1 VTRLVRA
8 ELLKLRTTRLWWGL
22 LLGAVL
28 LTGFAA
34 IATLAVANTPQA
46 AQNGVTPVRTASDV
60 ADFIAIGTVGPFFA
74 LVLGIT
80 LATGEHRYGTI
91 GATYLAVPRRYLVVI
106 AKGVSA
112 VAAGVLFAVVTTALA
127 LVIVAVK
134 FLIDGATLPLSG
146 TVVARFFAVALLGAY
161 AGAMGVGI
169 GTAVRSQLVAILGV
183 LGFRLILEPLLG
195 SLFHVLREVTPFAG
209 TEAALTQSQPE
220 AMQPA
225 VAILVIVAYAAVAAM
240 IGVWLEQRRD
250 V

>member
-8 ELLKLRTTRLWWGL
+8 ELVKLRTTRLWWGL

-28 LTGFAA
+28 LSGFAA
-34 IATLAVANTPQA
+34 IATLAVANTTQA

-60 ADFIAIGTVGPFFA
+60 ADFISIGTVGAFFA
-74 LVLGIT
+74 LVLGVT

-91 GATYLAVPRRYLVVI
+91 GATYLAVPRRFPVVI
-106 AKGVSA
+106 AKSICA
-112 VAAGVLFAVVTTALA
+112 IAAGALFAFVTTGLTLA
-127 LVIVAVK
+127 IVAGK
-134 FLIDGATLPLSG
+134 FLLDGAALPTSG
-146 TVVARFFAVALLGAY
+146 TVVARFLAVCLLGAY

-195 SLFHVLREVTPFAG
+195 SLSHVLREAVPFAG
-209 TEAALTQSQPE
+209 TEDALTQSRTP
-220 AMQPA
+220 ALQPA
-225 VAILVIVAYAAVAAM
+225 EAILVMVAYAAVATFVG
-240 IGVWLEQRRD
+240 IWLEGRRD

>member
-1 VTRLVRA
+1 MTQLVRA

-34 IATLAVANTPQA
+34 IATLAVANTAEA

-91 GATYLAVPRRYLVVI
+91 GATYLAVPRRYPVVI
-106 AKGVSA
+106 AKVLSA
-112 VAAGVLFAVVTTALA
+112 ATAGVLFALVTTALTLA
-127 LVIVAVK
+127 IVAVK
-134 FLIDGATLPLSG
+134 FLIDGAALPLSD
-146 TVVARFFAVALLGAY
+146 TVVARFFAVCALGAY

-183 LGFRLILEPLLG
+183 LGFRLVLEPIVG
-195 SLFHVLREVTPFAG
+195 SLFHVVRDVTPFAG
-209 TEAALTQSQPE
+209 TEDALMQSRPE
-220 AMQPA
+220 AMRPA
-225 VAILVIVAYAAVAAM
+225 AAILVMVVYAASAVL
-240 IGVWLEQRRD
+240 IGIWLEQRRD